1 METMKVL
8 LNGAKGRM
16 GQAIRE
22 AAPAYQANIVHAI
35 DAGDP
40 VPPLKDVDVVIDF
53 SVHSATPGI
62 VKLAA
67 EAGKPV
73 VIGTTGHTESER
85 ASILEHVRQI
95 PIVWAGNYSIGVN
108 LLFYLTAKAARILG
122 QGYDPEIVEMHHRHK
137 VDAPSGTAERLLEV
151 VREARKLSV
160 EQVKHGRHGLVG
172 ARPADEIGMHA
183 LRGGDVV
190 GDHTVIFAGDGERF
204 ELTHKASNR
213 KIFAQ
218 GALHAARWVLGQSA
232 GLYRMEDVLGLKD

>member
-1 METMKVL
+1 MDTVNIL

-16 GQAIRE
+16 GQAILE
-22 AAPAYQANIVHAI
+22 AAASHQAKIVHTI

-40 VPPLKDVDVVIDF
+40 IPAMKGVDAVIDF
-53 SVHSATPGI
+53 SVHNATPAI
-62 VKLAA
+62 ARVAA
-67 EAGKPV
+67 EAGKAL
-73 VIGTTGHTESER
+73 VIGTTGHTEAER
-85 ASILEHVRQI
+85 EAILECTQSI

-151 VREARKLSV
+151 VREARQLSAD
-160 EQVKHGRHGLVG
+160 QVQHGRQGLIG
-172 ARPADEIGMHA
+172 ARPDDEIGMHA

-190 GDHTVIFAGDGERF
+190 GDHTVLFAGDGERL

-218 GALHAARWVLGQSA
+218 GALHAARWALGQPP
-232 GLYRMEDVLGLKD
+232 GLYRMEDVLGLKE